1 MARHRIA
8 SIDDVPYSSSKA
20 FEVAG
25 QSVLVCHTAS
35 GVFAIENMCSH
46 ARAVLEG
53 GRVKGVYIFC
63 PLHGVRFDLR
73 NGEPSGT
80 LTKKPITVYP
90 SVVED
95 GAVYA
100 DLPDV

>member
-8 SIDDVPYSSSKA
+8 PIDDVPHGASKA

-25 QSVLVCHTAS
+25 KSVLVCRTAS

-46 ARAVLEG
+46 ARAALEG
-53 GRVKGVYIFC
+53 GRVKGAHIFC

-73 NGEPSGT
+73 SGEPSGT

-95 GAVYA
+95 GDVYA

>member
-8 SIDDVPYSSSKA
+8 AIDEVPYGGNKA

-25 QSVLVCHTAS
+25 KSVLICRTAS
-35 GVFAIENMCSH
+35 GVFAIENRCSH
-46 ARAVLEG
+46 AQAVLEG
-53 GRVKGVYIFC
+53 GKVRGPHIFC
-63 PLHGVRFDLR
+63 PLHGIRFDLR
-73 NGEPSGT
+73 SGEPNGT
-80 LTKKPITVYP
+80 LAKIPITVYP

-100 DLPDV
+100 VLPDA